1 MPTRASRSPARCWP
15 VERWTCWSST
25 CRCESGSVR
34 IALRDVPPGVH
45 SPIGS
50 ADWRRWPGGLASA
63 SSSWSRRTL
72 PAPADSPARSARRPA
87 SGWSW
92 PVGRGSG
99 SAETWSASGRRS
111 WSPATGPAHRA
122 AGRPSGSSTQ
132 TVASA
137 TPASAA
143 TGSSTSLV
151 QPSPPSSQCPR
162 SGMRLL
168 HLHRPHLLLDFARR
182 RQPSGS
188 WPAGPVILGG
198 KPWSNGSVLDAD
210 PAARALGVRRG
221 MPLGSAHRLAPEA
234 TFLDAEPEAD
244 RTELEA
250 AFERLTAF
258 SPAVAGTSEPADV
271 AFGLLEAQVDGLAGL
286 WGPEPVMVERI
297 GAALEAPLAGA
308 PRAGI
313 AGTRFAATVAALA
326 AAEPGSGEPGA
337 VPPGAAPL
345 VSVPLVSVPPGA
357 EAEFLAPLPAS
368 LLTPDAEI
376 RARLRR
382 FGLRRI
388 GQVADLAASA
398 LVARFG
404 TEGERIGLRSRGIEV
419 EPFRPRRAPERLLL
433 GLPIE
438 PAVAELEAIRFVL
451 HRLAVALGESLAAR
465 GLAAERGRLR
475 LVLDLAFARA

>member
-1 MPTRASRSPARCWP
+1 
-15 VERWTCWSST
+15 
-25 CRCESGSVR
+25 
-34 IALRDVPPGVH
+34 
-45 SPIGS
+45 
-50 ADWRRWPGGLASA
+50 
-63 SSSWSRRTL
+63 
-72 PAPADSPARSARRPA
+72 
-87 SGWSW
+87 
-92 PVGRGSG
+92 
-99 SAETWSASGRRS
+99 
-111 WSPATGPAHRA
+111 
-122 AGRPSGSSTQ
+122 
-132 TVASA
+132 
-137 TPASAA
+137 
-143 TGSSTSLV
+143 
-151 QPSPPSSQCPR
+151 
-162 SGMRLL
+162 MRLL

-198 KPWSNGSVLDAD
+198 KPWSNGVVLDAD

-258 SPAVAGTSEPADV
+258 SPAVAGTSEPDDV
-271 AFGLLEAQVDGLAGL
+271 AFGLLEAQVDGLEGL

-297 GAALEAPLAGA
+297 AAALEAPLAGV

-326 AAEPGSGEPGA
+326 AQPGA
-337 VPPGAAPL
+337 
-345 VSVPLVSVPPGA
+345 LVSVPPGG

-368 LLTPDAEI
+368 LLTPDADI

-388 GQVADLAASA
+388 GQVAELAASA

-404 TEGERIGLRSRGIEV
+404 EEGARIGSRSRGVEI
-419 EPFRPRRAPERLLL
+419 EPFRPRRAPERLVL

-451 HRLAVALGESLAAR
+451 RRLAIALGESLAAR

-475 LVLDLAFARA
+475 LVLDLAFARAGTAPELSVETRFPEPTADPAAIERLLLARLEREPPPAAVARLELELNGASAAAGQQLPLFVPQALHGARLAWQLARLALTYGEDRIRRVEVADPEAPLPEQRWRWISVESGATMTRERLS